1 MGVTLYCIPGNHDT
15 YYKNTSEIN
24 CLGEVFDDAWTNI
37 VYVDWASVHSFDGM
51 DIALLPWINQNN
63 KEKSLEF
70 IANANASWL
79 IGHLELK
86 NFEILRG
93 IKHDFGM
100 DHELFS
106 RYEQVISGHYHCR
119 SEKDNVKY
127 LGAPYQMTF
136 SDVGDTK
143 GFWTLDTGDRSLE
156 FIENPYGMFYSIKY
170 SDSRSD
176 YKDII
181 DDASKYSGK
190 YVKIYVTEK
199 NKPEILDELIDS
211 MYSAN
216 VHSLTVIEDLDDIT
230 TGSKSNDGNL
240 DKSTIDL
247 LVDEVKSNSK
257 ITNQE
262 RIQKLLKEL
271 YLEALRT

>member
-1 MGVTLYCIPGNHDT
+1 
-15 YYKNTSEIN
+15 
-24 CLGEVFDDAWTNI
+24 
-37 VYVDWASVHSFDGM
+37 
-51 DIALLPWINQNN
+51 
-63 KEKSLEF
+63 
-70 IANANASWL
+70 
-79 IGHLELK
+79 
-86 NFEILRG
+86 
-93 IKHDFGM
+93 M